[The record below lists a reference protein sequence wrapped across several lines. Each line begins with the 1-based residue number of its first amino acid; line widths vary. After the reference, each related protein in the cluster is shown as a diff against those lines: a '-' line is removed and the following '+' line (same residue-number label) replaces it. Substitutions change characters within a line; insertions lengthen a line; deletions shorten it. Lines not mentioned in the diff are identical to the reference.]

1 MEAID
6 NRPIR
11 SSYWVLRW
19 TFGLV
24 PLLAGLDKF
33 TNLLT
38 FWPHYVSPTFAR
50 MLPMSPAAFMHIVG
64 VVEVIAGILV
74 LSKFTRVGAYVVMAW
89 LICIAINLVS
99 MAMFDIAVRD
109 LALAAGAFALGSLES
124 ALADAG
130 VHSRAH
136 RSAARASAAATS

>member
-1 MEAID
+1 METTD
-6 NRPIR
+6 NRSIR

-38 FWPHYVSPTFAR
+38 FWPHYLSPTFAR
-50 MLPMSPAAFMHIVG
+50 MIPMSPATFMHLVG
-64 VVEVIAGILV
+64 VVEVIAGLLV

-109 LALAAGAFALGSLES
+109 LALAAGAFSLGALES

-136 RSAARASAAATS
+136 RGARTASAAATS

>member
-1 MEAID
+1 METVD

-38 FWPHYVSPTFAR
+38 FWPHYLSPTFAR
-50 MLPMSPAAFMHIVG
+50 MLPLSPGTFMHLVG
-64 VVEVIAGILV
+64 VVEVIAGLLV
-74 LSKFTRVGAYVVMAW
+74 LSKLTRVGAYVVMAW
-89 LICIAINLVS
+89 LICIAINLVT
-99 MAMFDIAVRD
+99 MGMLDIAVRD
-109 LALAAGAFALGSLES
+109 LALAAGAFSLGALES

-136 RSAARASAAATS
+136 RGATRESVAVTS

>member
-1 MEAID
+1 MDTVE
-6 NRPIR
+6 NRSIR

-50 MLPMSPAAFMHIVG
+50 LLPMSPATFMHLVG
-64 VVEVIAGILV
+64 IVEVIAGLLV

-99 MAMFDIAVRD
+99 MGLFDIAVRD
-109 LALAAGAFALGSLES
+109 LALAAGAFALGALES
-124 ALADAG
+124 ALSEAG

-136 RSAARASAAATS
+136 RGATGASITATS